1 MAESNTRT
9 SAGGSSEYAETVVIV
24 NRVSKVVKGGKR
36 FSFSSVVVVGDK
48 KGNVG
53 AAIGK
58 ANEVQSSIQK
68 AVAKASKNMIKIS
81 LLGNTIPHETIGNFC
96 ASRVVMR
103 PAAPGTGVIAGG
115 PVRAVLEAVG
125 IKDVLTKSQKSR
137 NAMNVVFATLEG
149 LKKLRLKKDIAELR
163 GKKVEDL

>member
-9 SAGGSSEYAETVVIV
+9 QTGSSSEYAETVVIV

-96 ASRVVMR
+96 ASRVVMK
-103 PAAPGTGVIAGG
+103 PASPGTGVIAGG

-125 IKDVLTKSQKSR
+125 IRDVLTKSQKSR

>member
-125 IKDVLTKSQKSR
+125 IRDVLTKSQKSR